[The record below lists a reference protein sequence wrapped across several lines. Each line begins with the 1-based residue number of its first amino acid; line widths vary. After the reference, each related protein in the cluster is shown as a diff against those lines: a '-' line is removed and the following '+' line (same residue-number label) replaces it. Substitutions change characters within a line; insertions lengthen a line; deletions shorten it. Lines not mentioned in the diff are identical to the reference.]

1 MTEDKN
7 YLGSFKKHSYVSHLL
22 SQNLGMGANLFLKG
36 DVCVC
41 TFYTGTATTS
51 LFNNYLSLLLERG
64 KGGRKTGRETSMCKR
79 NIGGVPLTRTPT
91 KSNRQPFAL
100 WYDTQ
105 LAEPRW
111 SELEQHAS

>member
-1 MTEDKN
+1 MRNPKKDNNKFTIKN
-7 YLGSFKKHSYVSHLL
+7 NQNCQKIELYGSLTTKVLKKKYSSRLV
-22 SQNLGMGANLFLKG
+22 GGAEMG
-36 DVCVC
+36 
-41 TFYTGTATTS
+41 
-51 LFNNYLSLLLERG
+51 
-64 KGGRKTGRETSMCKR
+64 KR